1 MGGIGI
7 DAMPPGTERMLR
19 RFLMPRIFAVA
30 AGAILA
36 AVPRAAASTA
46 ADACRLLTRS
56 EIGRAQKGSVVET
69 KSTSRESGGFA
80 ILACFY
86 RVEPFDRSVSL
97 ELTRRAQGSAAHDPR
112 ERWERMFSN
121 SEESDDEDGA
131 EGSDKSAKSA
141 KEKSEKESPPRPV
154 SDVGEAAYW
163 IPNPVSGALYVLKG
177 NSYLRVSLGGPD
189 PETVKIER
197 ASELARKALARF

>member
-7 DAMPPGTERMLR
+7 HAMPPGAKRMIR
-19 RFLMPRIFAVA
+19 RFVTPRIFAAAVA
-30 AGAILA
+30 AILA
-36 AVPRAAASTA
+36 AMPLAAASA
-46 ADACRLLTRS
+46 QGDACRLLTRS
-56 EIGRAQKGSVVET
+56 EIAGVQKGSVVET
-69 KSTSRESGGFA
+69 KPTSRESGGFA

-97 ELTRRAQGSAAHDPR
+97 ELTRRARGSAHDPR

-131 EGSDKSAKSA
+131 GNSEKSVKSA
-141 KEKSEKESPPRPV
+141 KEKGEKESPPRPV
-154 SDVGEAAYW
+154 SHVGEAAYW
-163 IPNPVSGALYVLKG
+163 ISNPVSGALYVLKG

-189 PETVKIER
+189 PETVKIEK